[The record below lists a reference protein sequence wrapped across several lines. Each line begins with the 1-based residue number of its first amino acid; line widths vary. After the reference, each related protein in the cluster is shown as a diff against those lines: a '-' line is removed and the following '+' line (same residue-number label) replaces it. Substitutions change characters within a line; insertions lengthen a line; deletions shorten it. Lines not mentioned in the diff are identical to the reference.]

1 MDNNTIQAESFTR
14 ALAKGEDER
23 SSSPTRAAAKGG
35 KEDLSSSTNSQ
46 EHQQKADKKP
56 IKISVKTV
64 ILIAVIIALGVLAYI
79 YKGLFIAVT
88 VNGSPISRLSI
99 IQKLEKA
106 SGKNLLDSLIIEKLV
121 QNEVSAKKIVVSND
135 EINGEI
141 KKIEDQVIA
150 QGSTLEAALSA
161 QGMSMD
167 DLKKQIIFQKKV
179 EKLVADKINVT
190 DEEVAQYIK
199 DNAISIPEGQEATAT
214 AQIKNELRNQK
225 LNKEADAL
233 ITTLKSQAKIRYFV
247 NY

>member
-1 MDNNTIQAESFTR
+1 MDNNTIQTESQNT
-14 ALAKGEDER
+14 
-23 SSSPTRAAAKGG
+23 
-35 KEDLSSSTNSQ
+35 Q
-46 EHQQKADKKP
+46 EHQQKADKKSITELP
-56 IKISVKTV
+56 FMEEKVKKRTSFSSPKISVKTA
-64 ILIAVIIALGVLAYI
+64 ILIAIIIALGVLAYI
-79 YKGLFIAVT
+79 YKGLFIAAT
-88 VNGSPISRLSI
+88 VNGSLISRLSI

-106 SGKNLLDSLIIEKLV
+106 SGKNLLDSFITEKLV
-121 QNEVSAKKIVVSND
+121 QKEADAKKIVVSND

-141 KKIEDQVIA
+141 KKIEDQVTV

-167 DLKKQIIFQKKV
+167 DLKKQIVFQKEV

-199 DNAISIPEGQEATAT
+199 DNAISIPEGQEAA
-214 AQIKNELRNQK
+214 ANDQIKNELRNQK